1 MSVVR
6 CLLSVDHKIRNM
18 NFYNDN
24 EILKFYLSHP
34 VMDKIIK
41 LKERNF
47 VGCEN
52 DMLAPESVEDAIDNY
67 DKVLEI
73 VGDLAANVLEANAE
87 SVDHE
92 GPQVIDNKIVYAK
105 GTQKNHEVLRD
116 AGLYGMSL
124 PRKYNGLNFPYVPY
138 VMAAEI
144 VSRADAGFAN
154 IWGLQDC
161 AETIYEFASEEIK
174 DKYLPLINEGFT
186 CSMALTEPDAG
197 SDLQSVRLKATFDD
211 EHNCWRLN
219 GVKRFITNGDADIQL
234 VLARSEEGTTD
245 GRGLSYFLYDRR
257 DNAVSVRRIENKL
270 GIKGS
275 PTAELVFNNAPALLI
290 GERRMGLIKYVMS
303 LMNGAR
309 LGVGAQSVGLAEAAY
324 QEALQYAQQ
333 REQFGKAIIRF
344 PQVYE
349 MLGLMRAKIDA
360 TRTLLYETSRFVDL
374 YKAYDSISKERTL
387 TAEERQDMKYSQ
399 RCADMMTPMLKLF
412 ASEYANQAAYDCI
425 QIHGGSGFMKEYK
438 CERLYRDA
446 RILNIYEGTSQLQ
459 VVAAIRFIGN
469 GAYLKRVEEYEAMP
483 LNETLF
489 PLRQRIDKMKES
501 YLKIVEAAE
510 KFGTSSE
517 TYDFLARR
525 MVEAM
530 GHLIMSHLL
539 LQDVNRI
546 LESQNLRNLETQL
559 MNSCKIMIALGEA
572 EIAKI
577 LTFVENFKEEDL
589 RMYN

>member
-1 MSVVR
+1 MAKSQS
-6 CLLSVDHKIRNM
+6 LNKDRNM

-41 LKERNF
+41 LKERDF
-47 VGCEN
+47 VDSAN

-234 VLARSEEGTTD
+234 VLARSEEGTSD

-387 TAEERQDMKYSQ
+387 TTEERQDMKYSQ

-483 LNETLF
+483 LNETLL

-501 YLKIVEAAE
+501 YFKIVEAAE

>member
-1 MSVVR
+1 MAKSQS
-6 CLLSVDHKIRNM
+6 LNKDRNM

-41 LKERNF
+41 LKERDF
-47 VGCEN
+47 VDSAN
-52 DMLAPESVEDAIDNY
+52 DMLAPENVEDAIDNY

-349 MLGLMRAKIDA
+349 MLGFMRAKIDA

-374 YKAYDSISKERTL
+374 YKAYDSISKERSL
-387 TAEERQDMKYSQ
+387 TAEERQEMKYSQ

-469 GAYLKRVEEYEAMP
+469 GAYLKRIEEYEAMP
-483 LNETLF
+483 LNETLL
-489 PLRQRIDKMKES
+489 PLRQRIDKMKER

-546 LESQNLRNLETQL
+546 LESQNLRNLETQF
-559 MNSCKIMIALGEA
+559 MNSCKIMIALGES

-577 LTFVENFKEEDL
+577 LTFVENFKEENL
-589 RMYN
+589 NQFIIHNA